1 MEHRKRIAPA
11 MVRQLVKT
19 YLDAGI
25 VPEVTINPDKSVTIR
40 SGQIIQTTSLDEAH
54 AIEAGMDA
62 ALGLN
67 PER

>member
-1 MEHRKRIAPA
+1 MEHRKRIASA

-19 YLDAGI
+19 YLEAGV
-25 VPEVTINPDKSVTIR
+25 VPEVTINTDKSVTIR
-40 SGQIIQTTSLDEAH
+40 SGQIIQTTSLDEAD

-62 ALGLN
+62 ALGLT